1 MSDLISRSA
10 LIEAIGKLKFQV
22 NNSEEVGH
30 NRPFID
36 IANVLSC
43 INEQPTA
50 YDVEKVVAELEYQ
63 KEHFEKDRTYWADHT
78 WKDNVVYCNWDL
90 SDKKVNCY
98 ESAIDIVKA
107 GWVE

>member
-1 MSDLISRSA
+1 MGRLIDADA
-10 LIEAIGKLKFQV
+10 LIKELVRMKESCVDVGLAVGITHAICAVDG
-22 NNSEEVGH
+22 
-30 NRPFID
+30 
-36 IANVLSC
+36 
-43 INEQPTA
+43 QPTA

-98 ESAIDIVKA
+98 ESAIDIVRRGGVK
-107 GWVE
+107 